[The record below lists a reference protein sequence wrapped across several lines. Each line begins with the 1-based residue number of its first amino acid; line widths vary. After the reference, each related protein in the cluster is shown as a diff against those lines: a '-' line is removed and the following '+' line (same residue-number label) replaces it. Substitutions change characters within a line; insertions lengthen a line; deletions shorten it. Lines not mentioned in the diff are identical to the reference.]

1 MQGFPTFTQERNKT
15 LGFPRLGNSVRI
27 MYGWAKQIRVVRDL
41 AQVKC
46 QKKPVHRS
54 RLLGVQSIC
63 IIPRPNLHKFTYSPK
78 GKTEKIWTA
87 LPGRIGRLAQVSSNT
102 QQPWFLENPKT
113 PQEGGRLCSTSPGRR
128 GLTGRCGRAPWRA
141 PSPSTQTF
149 KNLSINFWFKATTP
163 PPLAPPRA

>member
-1 MQGFPTFTQERNKT
+1 MQGFPTLTQERNKT

-27 MYGWAKQIRVVRDL
+27 VYGWAKQIRVVRDL

-78 GKTEKIWTA
+78 GKTKNLDCLTWENWAASSGILQHSAA
-87 LPGRIGRLAQVSSNT
+87 LISGESQDPS
-102 QQPWFLENPKT
+102 
-113 PQEGGRLCSTSPGRR
+113 GRR
-128 GLTGRCGRAPWRA
+128 ETVLYLPRKERAYRTLRPGA
-141 PSPSTQTF
+141 LASPLPLYT
-149 KNLSINFWFKATTP
+149 NL
-163 PPLAPPRA
+163 